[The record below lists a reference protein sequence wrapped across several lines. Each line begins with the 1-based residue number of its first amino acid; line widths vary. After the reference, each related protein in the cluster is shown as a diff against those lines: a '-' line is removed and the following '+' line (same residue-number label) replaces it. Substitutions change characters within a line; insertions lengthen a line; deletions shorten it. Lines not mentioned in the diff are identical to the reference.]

1 MSEANE
7 LDFEPGSKW
16 RMRGGEIATVYGS
29 KAGTENIVAYWG
41 DRMSV
46 FRSDGAYW
54 FHDEE
59 SEFDLI
65 EPAESAAVD
74 EVAQ

>member
-1 MSEANE
+1 VSKASK

-16 RMRGGEIATVYGS
+16 RMRGGDIATVYGS
-29 KAGTENIVAYWG
+29 KAGTENIIAYWG

-46 FRSDGAYW
+46 FSPDGSYW

-65 EPAESAAVD
+65 ELASAELAD
-74 EVAQ
+74 EVSA

>member
-1 MSEANE
+1 
-7 LDFEPGSKW
+7 
-16 RMRGGEIATVYGS
+16 MRGGDVATVYASKTGS
-29 KAGTENIVAYWG
+29 DNIIAYWG

-46 FRSDGAYW
+46 FSSTGSYW

-65 EPAESAAVD
+65 EPV
-74 EVAQ
+74 EVQP